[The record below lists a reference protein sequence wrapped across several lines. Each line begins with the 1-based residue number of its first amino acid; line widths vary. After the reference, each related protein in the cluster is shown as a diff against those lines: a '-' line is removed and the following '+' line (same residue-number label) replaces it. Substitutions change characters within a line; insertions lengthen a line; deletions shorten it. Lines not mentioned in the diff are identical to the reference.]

1 MRKIIVTSNITLD
14 GVMQSPAGADEDVSG
29 GFKYGGWAAPY
40 ADQVSGRAVQKDMKD
55 NTDYLLGS
63 KTYDIFSSFWPAHAE
78 KWPSINDGTKYV
90 LSSTR
95 QKSDW
100 GNTVFLRNL
109 EDIKKL
115 KTSEGKNLQV
125 WGSSELVSL
134 LLDNALVDEL
144 HLRIFP
150 LILGRG
156 KKIFSSGSIATA
168 LALTEN
174 IVTEK
179 GVIIARYQRM
189 GEVKTGTL

>member
-109 EDIKKL
+109 EDIKNL